1 MQQDDDAS
9 MTNFCFSH
17 LEFPMQAKMFVYDKF
32 ITKSMQKVHGHLE
45 QHHESLDTKCTNLLT
60 NRKMSTTSWG

>member
-1 MQQDDDAS
+1 MQQDDAS

-32 ITKSMQKVHGHLE
+32 ITKSMQKVHGHVE
-45 QHHESLDTKCTNLLT
+45 QHHESLVYKCFD
-60 NRKMSTTSWG
+60 K